1 MSEQGEPAYAGE
13 RLGLPADGPRSVASW
28 GRRLVALFLDWIPS
42 LLVANL
48 VAGLAGL
55 TRDQAAFLPLL
66 VFLLETAFF
75 VSLLGASFGQLAM
88 QLRVA
93 RLDGRGVPLLQSLLR
108 SLLVC
113 LVIPPLVFNRDNRGL
128 HDLAAGT
135 VVIRR

>member
-1 MSEQGEPAYAGE
+1 VSEQSQSSYPGE

-28 GRRLVALFLDWIPS
+28 GRRLAALFLDWIPS

-48 VAGLAGL
+48 VSQAAGLS
-55 TRDQAAFLPLL
+55 RDQSAFLPLA
-66 VFLLETAFF
+66 VFALETTFF
-75 VSLLGASFGQLAM
+75 VAITGASFGQLAM

-93 RLDGRGVPLLQSLLR
+93 RIDGHAVPLLR
-108 SLLVC
+108 SLLRSVLVC
-113 LVIPPLVFNRDNRGL
+113 LLVPPLVFNRDNRGL

>member
-1 MSEQGEPAYAGE
+1 VTDEESYAGE
-13 RLGLPADGPRSVASW
+13 RLGLPAEGPRSVASW

-42 LLVANL
+42 LLIAN
-48 VAGLAGL
+48 VISRLAGL
-55 TRDQAAFLPLL
+55 SNDQADFMPLL

-75 VSLLGASFGQLAM
+75 VSLTGASFGQLAM

-93 RLDGRGVPLLQSLLR
+93 RLDGRGVPLLWSLLR

-128 HDLAAGT
+128 HDLAAKT

>member
-1 MSEQGEPAYAGE
+1 MHEQTYPGE

-28 GRRLVALFLDWIPS
+28 GRRIAALFLDWIPS
-42 LLVANL
+42 LLVAN
-48 VAGLAGL
+48 VISGFAGLSK
-55 TRDQAAFLPLL
+55 DQAAFVPLA
-66 VFLLETAFF
+66 VFWLETAFF
-75 VSLLGASFGQLAM
+75 VAIAGASFGQLAM

-93 RLDGRGVPLLQSLLR
+93 RLDGSAVPLLQSLLR

-113 LVIPPLVFNRDNRGL
+113 LVVPPLVFNRDQRGL

>member
-1 MSEQGEPAYAGE
+1 MSEQGAPAYPGE
-13 RLGLPADGPRSVASW
+13 RLGLPSDGPRSVASW
-28 GRRLVALFLDWIPS
+28 GRRLAALFLDWIPS

-48 VAGLAGL
+48 ISDAAGL
-55 TRDQAAFLPLL
+55 TRDQASFMPLL
-66 VFLLETAFF
+66 VFLLETALF

-93 RLDGRGVPLLQSLLR
+93 RLDGGGVPLLQSLLR

-113 LVIPPLVFNRDNRGL
+113 LVVPPLVFNRDNRGL
-128 HDLAAGT
+128 HDLAAKT

>member
-1 MSEQGEPAYAGE
+1 MSDANQPAYPGE

-28 GRRLVALFLDWIPS
+28 GRRIVALFLDWIPS

-48 VAGLAGL
+48 IAGLAGL
-55 TRDQAAFLPLL
+55 SKDQAAFVPLG

-75 VSLLGASFGQLAM
+75 VAITGASFGQLAM

-93 RLDGRGVPLLQSLLR
+93 RLDGGAVPLLQSLLR

-113 LVIPPLVFNRDNRGL
+113 LVVPPLVFNRDQRGL

-135 VVIRR
+135 IVIRR

>member
-1 MSEQGEPAYAGE
+1 MSVQDGSTYPGE
-13 RLGLPADGPRSVASW
+13 RLGLPAEGPRSVASW
-28 GRRLVALFLDWIPS
+28 WRRIVALFLDWIPS

-48 VAGLAGL
+48 IAQAAGLS
-55 TRDQAAFLPLL
+55 RDQAAFLPLG

-75 VSLLGASFGQLAM
+75 VAIAGASFGQLAM

-93 RLDGRGVPLLQSLLR
+93 RIDGTAVPLLQSLLR

-113 LVIPPLVFNRDNRGL
+113 LLIPPLVFNRDQRGL

-135 VVIRR
+135 IVIRR